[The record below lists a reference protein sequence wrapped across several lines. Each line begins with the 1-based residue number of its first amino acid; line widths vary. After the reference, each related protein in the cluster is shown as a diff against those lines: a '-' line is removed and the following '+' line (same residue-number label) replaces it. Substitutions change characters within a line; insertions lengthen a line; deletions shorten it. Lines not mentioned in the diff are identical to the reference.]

1 MFQKIKQKAED
12 LKTDVLAVWF
22 AYRDPRTPWYA
33 KVWLALVAG
42 YAFSPIDLIPDFI
55 PILGYLDDFI
65 LLPLGILIAIKLVP
79 KDVMDDSR
87 IKANDWL
94 EQRRQNPKSLKV
106 TILIILVWIAI
117 LVVLLRYLIK
127 RFVPGRKKEYTE
139 FWLDPS

>member
-55 PILGYLDDFI
+55 PVLGYLDDFI